1 MLVLS
6 RKVDQSLRIGDE
18 VRVTVVAVSGQGVR
32 IAVEAPSEVP
42 IYREEL
48 YERIAEAN
56 REAMGHRVAWPPQED
71 EPHDAT

>member
-18 VRVTVVAVSGQGVR
+18 VRVTVVSVSGQAVR
-32 IAVEAPSEVP
+32 IAVEAPSEVM

-56 REAMGHRVAWPPQED
+56 REAMATGAAWPPQED